1 MDNFAVRFTQS
12 VVTGSLALCGK
23 RNVNQCL
30 QPDDKTLLEPKHEK
44 EKQIRSREETI
55 FHSVATDWDPAAP
68 LFWTSLSLLAQNN
81 YFSFRIHLQL
91 CTFDTWSF
99 FQCISFFPFSILFLA
114 EQLQCRK
121 IWFTSTSTCI
131 NFSLAAQMNSSTDI
145 HSFIT
150 FIFSI
155 ASRIGLVGPKT
166 VKSLRKDWRN

>member
-1 MDNFAVRFTQS
+1 MDNFAVRFSLS
-12 VVTGSLALCGK
+12 VVTGSLAPRGK

-44 EKQIRSREETI
+44 EKQIRSREESI

-99 FQCISFFPFSILFLA
+99 FSMHFLLSLFNPILGWAIAVPKNQIHFNFNLHKLLIGRPD
-114 EQLQCRK
+114 EL
-121 IWFTSTSTCI
+121 I
-131 NFSLAAQMNSSTDI
+131 NRHSLFHNLYFQ
-145 HSFIT
+145 HSQ
-150 FIFSI
+150 
-155 ASRIGLVGPKT
+155 
-166 VKSLRKDWRN
+166 